1 MQAGFK
7 GHQTRKDL
15 KSKANEKEDTSKR
28 DHEGSVKIESK
39 IKKSKTFPCYTC
51 NLQVENLLY
60 LYTCYTCYN
69 AGLERRSSDISVT
82 LTMDLTETPAVL
94 PSSTPGYNCCTTRY
108 IKQDRVINADS
119 ASIFWII
126 RESRTVVVCL
136 HRIRIMSLLH
146 QIRNLFW
153 AQNASV

>member
-39 IKKSKTFPCYTC
+39 IKRNIKLSLVILAICRSKTCYTDIC
-51 NLQVENLLY
+51 
-60 LYTCYTCYN
+60 YTCYT

-108 IKQDRVINADS
+108 IKQDRVINADF
-119 ASIFWII
+119 ASIFWTI

-136 HRIRIMSLLH
+136 GRIRIMPLLH
-146 QIRNLFW
+146 QTRNLF
-153 AQNASV
+153 